1 MKKLAFLAAWPIL
14 MLQMDMRGSG
24 KSFDRRR
31 YIVMLFSKTFIPTAR
46 DAQKNITDPSVAR
59 LSRAGYI
66 AADQETRTLRLL
78 PLGFLLWERVISDAL
93 DLAREEGIQVAGFED
108 VPEDAMTVSKSL

>member
-1 MKKLAFLAAWPIL
+1 
-14 MLQMDMRGSG
+14 
-24 KSFDRRR
+24 
-31 YIVMLFSKTFIPTAR
+31 MLFSKTFIPTAR

-108 VPEDAMTVSKSL
+108 VPEDAMTVSKKLVKSYPEKKHIQICASLGDLYSPTML